1 MMGIFAGFIEETGWM
16 GFAFP
21 KMRARH
27 GLIRTSVYLG
37 LIHGLWHFPLWFLL
51 QSSAL
56 GVYWYPYFIA
66 FVVFIPDSYYI
77 TIQYFENIQGRTW
90 DDFIASGWITT
101 YLELLDLADG
111 ESVTTP
117 RSLTIRGKEI
127 NLGDFQGLEVYHHS
141 VRYRPDR
148 AGLHQGNH
156 GV

>member
-1 MMGIFAGFIEETGWM
+1 M